1 MIERIRSY
9 FEKQGFDVCSR
20 TGDRI
25 GIKASKI
32 RLFFIY
38 ASFMTLG
45 SPVLIY
51 FALMFVIQ
59 MKDSIHSRRSSV
71 FDL

>member
-1 MIERIRSY
+1 MIEDIRSA

-20 TGDRI
+20 TGDKI
-25 GIKASKI
+25 GIQASKI

-45 SPVLIY
+45 SPLIIY
-51 FALMFVIQ
+51 FAIMFVIQ
-59 MKDSIHSRRSSV
+59 IKDSINSRRSSV

>member
-1 MIERIRSY
+1 MIEGIRSY

-20 TGDRI
+20 TGDKI
-25 GIKASKI
+25 GIQASKI

-45 SPVLIY
+45 SPVIVY

-59 MKDSIHSRRSSV
+59 IKDSINSRRSSV

>member
-1 MIERIRSY
+1 MIDKIRGH
-9 FEKQGFDVCSR
+9 FEKQGYDVLSR

-25 GIKASKI
+25 GIKASRI

-45 SPVLIY
+45 SPLIIY
-51 FALMFVIQ
+51 FALMFLIQ
-59 MKDSIHSRRSSV
+59 LKDSIHSRKTSV

>member
-1 MIERIRSY
+1 MINDVRSV

-20 TGDRI
+20 TGDKI
-25 GIKASKI
+25 GIQASKI
-32 RLFFIY
+32 RIFFIY

-45 SPVLIY
+45 SPVIIY
-51 FALMFVIQ
+51 FALMFIIQ
-59 MKDSIHSRRSSV
+59 IKDSINSRRSSV